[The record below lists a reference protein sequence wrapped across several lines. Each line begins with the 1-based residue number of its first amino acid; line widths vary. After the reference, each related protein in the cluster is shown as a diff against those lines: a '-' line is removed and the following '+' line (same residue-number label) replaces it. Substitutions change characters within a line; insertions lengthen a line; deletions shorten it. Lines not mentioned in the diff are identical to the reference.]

1 MLFVFKVHGTKIS
14 CFISTTLSMPS
25 RAVWGFCPQAVHAGS
40 QVDSVNAVESHTL
53 GAPQVLLMVDSDSH
67 CALMKNLVQAVGMIA
82 T

>member
-14 CFISTTLSMPS
+14 SL
-25 RAVWGFCPQAVHAGS
+25 RPQAVHADS

-53 GAPQVLLMVDSDSH
+53 SAPQVLLMMDSDSH
-67 CALMKNLVQAVGMIA
+67 YVVMKNLVQAVGMIA